1 LISGTTVFWEGL
13 SSFKFMTVIHTA
25 YATIMMLGPKGVISL
40 KSDQCDALAC
50 ENAAL
55 THTGRFSEKE
65 AQELAAKRVKTHGAS
80 TQVRTVRPTHQ
91 LVVPPNRLQRRR
103 AHLWAPRQTNP
114 PQINRRMTRRRGP
127 QTKKFQWTPTT
138 PTRSFISAQSSIPNR
153 NSCSS
158 LFSRKI
164 WISSHGRYQIRRA
177 HSWAPHQTSPPQ
189 ISQRMTRRRGAQ
201 TRKFQCTPNNFDKKL
216 HLSTELDTK

>member
-1 LISGTTVFWEGL
+1 
-13 SSFKFMTVIHTA
+13 MTVIHTA

-91 LVVPPNRLQRRR
+91 LVVPPTVCREEEHICGL
-103 AHLWAPRQTNP
+103 HV
-114 PQINRRMTRRRGP
+114 
-127 QTKKFQWTPTT
+127 KPTHH
-138 PTRSFISAQSSIPNR
+138 RSI
-153 NSCSS
+153 
-158 LFSRKI
+158 
-164 WISSHGRYQIRRA
+164 G
-177 HSWAPHQTSPPQ
+177 
-189 ISQRMTRRRGAQ
+189 G
-201 TRKFQCTPNNFDKKL
+201 
-216 HLSTELDTK
+216 